1 MMVCSTMRPRQRQVA
16 ARTAV
21 DLRRMNII
29 STPRAPKP
37 VAAYSQAIEASGFIF
52 CSGQIGLDAA
62 TGKLAPDFS
71 GQAEQV
77 FTNLAAVLAA
87 AGSGFDRAVKVSIFL
102 VDLSQF
108 SVVNEIYERHMGAHY
123 PTRTTVGCGS
133 LPLGALIEVDVV
145 AVK

>member
-1 MMVCSTMRPRQRQVA
+1 MIVCSTIRPWQQQVA
-16 ARTAV
+16 GQTAV
-21 DLRRMNII
+21 HLRPMNII

-37 VAAYSQAIEASGFIF
+37 VAAYSQAIEANGFIF
-52 CSGQIGLDAA
+52 CSGQVGLDPA
-62 TGKLAPDFS
+62 TGKLAPDLT
-71 GQAEQV
+71 GQAERV

-87 AGSGFDRAVKVSIFL
+87 AGSSFDRAVKVSIFL

-108 SVVNEIYERHMGAHY
+108 SAVNAIYERHMGTHH
-123 PTRTTVGCGS
+123 PSRTTVGCGS